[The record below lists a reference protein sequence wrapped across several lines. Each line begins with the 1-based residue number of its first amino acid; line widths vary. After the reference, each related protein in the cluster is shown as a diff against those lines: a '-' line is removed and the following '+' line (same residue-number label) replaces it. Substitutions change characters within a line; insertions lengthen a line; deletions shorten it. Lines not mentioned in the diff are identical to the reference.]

1 MPRRSCSYSLAVVI
15 AAAALLGLAP
25 AQASA
30 SGTITIAVS
39 GQGSATGEG
48 INCTQ
53 TGGPDCSQFYDDISY
68 QECDPELRPPCFT
81 ITEPP
86 VVDVSAGPDS
96 NGFVFSGWQGCD
108 SVSERICTHTV
119 TGDETLTAVFADNQ
133 APSVAAPTP
142 ASGIQQGTFSIGTT
156 ASDNAGVARV
166 EFRVRGALIAT
177 DTSAPYSFSYNST
190 AVADGTAALRATAF
204 DGAGR
209 SSFAEST
216 ITIDNNAPTLSITT
230 GPDGQTFGP
239 GTTQTWTFNASDT
252 TLASVQCSVAPVGG
266 DPTFGSCSGG
276 SGSHTVT
283 DRPDGDYV
291 FAVRARDGLN
301 RETVAQREFSIDAT
315 GPDVSITKG
324 PKPKTTKR
332 RASFSFEA
340 SEPNSTFECSLDGGA
355 FTECFTPRK
364 FSVKRGRHRFLVR
377 ATDPLGNVGPATTY
391 KWRVVRG

>member
-1 MPRRSCSYSLAVVI
+1 MPGRLRSYGFALALAV
-15 AAAALLGLAP
+15 AALLVLGP
-25 AQASA
+25 TQASA
-30 SGTITIAVS
+30 SGMITISVS

-53 TGGPDCSQFYDDISY
+53 SGGPDCSEFYDDISY

-86 VVDVSAGPDS
+86 VVDVTAGADA
-96 NGFVFSGWQGCD
+96 NGFSFSGWQGCD
-108 SVSERICTHTV
+108 SVSERTCTHTV
-119 TGDETLTAVFADNQ
+119 TEDETLTAVFADNQ
-133 APSVAAPTP
+133 PPSVSAPTP
-142 ASGIQQGTFSIGTT
+142 TGGIRQGTFTIAAT
-156 ASDNAGVARV
+156 AGDNAGVARV
-166 EFRVRGALIAT
+166 EFRVRGALIGT
-177 DTSAPYSFSYNST
+177 DTSAPYEVSYNS
-190 AVADGTAALRATAF
+190 ALVPDGTATLRATAF
-204 DGAGR
+204 DAAGK

-216 ITIDNNAPTLSITT
+216 ITIDNHAPAVSITS
-230 GPDGQTFGP
+230 GPNDQTFGP

-252 TLASVQCSVAPVGG
+252 TLASVQCSVVATGTAPS
-266 DPTFGSCSGG
+266 FGSCSGG

-283 DRPDGDYV
+283 NRPDGSYV

-301 RETVAQREFSIDAT
+301 RETIAQREFSIDAT

-324 PKPKTTKR
+324 PKPKTTKK

-355 FTECFTPRK
+355 FTECFSPRK